1 MRTRNGADES
11 RVGREP
17 SIGGA
22 AAGDDWVYPIDGG
35 STGELS
41 RGRTQAQDI
50 DDCSTVSGQDGAGT
64 TAIKEAPWFEPVED
78 NGCKD
83 GVCPVPWATKPYY
96 PELKPDSMGQEF
108 RYTDWVSKTF
118 LAEDRNS
125 NFPGE
130 NTIPHRPE
138 LQPDLVNHPPH
149 YTDGSIE
156 CIAAI
161 EAQLTPEEYRGYLKG
176 NIAKYAWRERHK
188 GGTESL
194 RKARFYLNRLIEFD
208 EN

>member
-1 MRTRNGADES
+1 MSGRQTKDKSIPGGNPVGAD
-11 RVGREP
+11 
-17 SIGGA
+17 
-22 AAGDDWVYPIDGG
+22 WFYPVDGG
-35 STGELS
+35 SAS
-41 RGRTQAQDI
+41 
-50 DDCSTVSGQDGAGT
+50 VSGNVADGPKTLGIT
-64 TAIKEAPWFEPVED
+64 VDRTED
-78 NGCKD
+78 GDLYSLVDLNSNNECKD
-83 GVCPVPWATKPYY
+83 GVCPVPWATKPY
-96 PELKPDSMGQEF
+96 
-108 RYTDWVSKTF
+108 
-118 LAEDRNS
+118 
-125 NFPGE
+125 
-130 NTIPHRPE
+130 RPE

-156 CIAAI
+156 CIDAI

>member
-1 MRTRNGADES
+1 MRARNGADES

-17 SIGGA
+17 CIGGT

-35 STGELS
+35 STGEVS
-41 RGRTQAQDI
+41 RGRTQAQDTA
-50 DDCSTVSGQDGAGT
+50 DCPAVSRQDGAGAT
-64 TAIKEAPWFEPVED
+64 PVQEAPWFEPIED

-83 GVCPVPWATKPYY
+83 GVCPVPWATKPY
-96 PELKPDSMGQEF
+96 
-108 RYTDWVSKTF
+108 
-118 LAEDRNS
+118 
-125 NFPGE
+125 
-130 NTIPHRPE
+130 RPA

-149 YTDGSIE
+149 YNDGSIE
-156 CIAAI
+156 CIEAI
-161 EAQLTPEEYRGYLKG
+161 EAQHTPEEYRGYLKG
-176 NIAKYAWRERHK
+176 NIVKYIWRERHK

>member
-1 MRTRNGADES
+1 MRTRDGEDEL
-11 RVGREP
+11 R
-17 SIGGA
+17 IGGQA
-22 AAGDDWVYPIDGG
+22 SWHDGVYSLDGG
-35 STGELS
+35 STREVPS
-41 RGRTQAQDI
+41 DNTEAQ
-50 DDCSTVSGQDGAGT
+50 STVGTASIGWSDANGT
-64 TAIKEAPWFEPVED
+64 TSVQTAPWFAPVED
-78 NGCKD
+78 DGCKD
-83 GVCPVPWATKPYY
+83 GVCPVPWANQPWTTKPY
-96 PELKPDSMGQEF
+96 
-108 RYTDWVSKTF
+108 
-118 LAEDRNS
+118 
-125 NFPGE
+125 
-130 NTIPHRPE
+130 RPE

-156 CIAAI
+156 CIDAI

>member
-1 MRTRNGADES
+1 MRTGNGKDES
-11 RVGREP
+11 RVGGEP
-17 SIGGA
+17 DVGWSTVGNDGLHP
-22 AAGDDWVYPIDGG
+22 VDGG
-35 STGELS
+35 STGAIS
-41 RGRTQAQDI
+41 WVFPQAQNT
-50 DDCSTVSGQDGAGT
+50 DDCLTLGGQDGAGT
-64 TAIKEAPWFEPVED
+64 TAIKKAPWFEPVEN

-83 GVCPVPWATKPYY
+83 GVCPVPWATKPY
-96 PELKPDSMGQEF
+96 
-108 RYTDWVSKTF
+108 
-118 LAEDRNS
+118 
-125 NFPGE
+125 
-130 NTIPHRPE
+130 RPE

-156 CIAAI
+156 CIDAI
-161 EAQLTPEEYRGYLKG
+161 EAQLTPEEWRGYLKG